1 MCQVTAWTSGGLG
14 GPSSSSPGHSV
25 GLSRVAWSYWDDL
38 VFSEQE
44 RQAGLFSGCQI
55 HAHAQFWELNSR
67 KPPPGS
73 LIPIL
78 TCSPTRAG
86 THLCSE
92 LGLRTP

>member
-14 GPSSSSPGHSV
+14 GPSSSPSGHSV
-25 GLSRVAWSYWDDL
+25 GLSRVGWSYWGDL
-38 VFSEQE
+38 VVSEKE
-44 RQAGLFSGCQI
+44 RQVGLFSGCQI
-55 HAHAQFWELNSR
+55 HAQAQFWQLNSR

-78 TCSPTRAG
+78 TCSPTRTG

>member
-14 GPSSSSPGHSV
+14 GPSSSPPGHSV
-25 GLSRVAWSYWDDL
+25 GLSQVGWSYWDDL
-38 VFSEQE
+38 VFSEKE
-44 RQAGLFSGCQI
+44 TSWALFWLPNPCP
-55 HAHAQFWELNSR
+55 AQFWQLNSR

-78 TCSPTRAG
+78 TCSPTWAG

-92 LGLRTP
+92 LGLRIP